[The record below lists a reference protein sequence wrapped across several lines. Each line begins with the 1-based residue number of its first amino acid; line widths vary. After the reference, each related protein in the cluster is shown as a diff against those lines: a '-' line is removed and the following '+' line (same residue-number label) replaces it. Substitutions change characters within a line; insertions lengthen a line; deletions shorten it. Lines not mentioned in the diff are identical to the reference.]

1 MRGLPRGGEAG
12 WNKLKLI
19 MMHSPEERRAIE
31 LFRSGYN
38 CAQTVVSSFS
48 ERMNFDMELAA
59 ALSAG
64 FGGGMGRLQKT
75 CGAVTGAFM
84 VLGIYNYRKYSE
96 TTERKNRASEMV
108 REFFRRFDSIYGTTD
123 CKSLIECDIS
133 AEEGRRIAKENGIF
147 ERVCEP
153 CIADAVK
160 IVLEM
165 TK

>member
-1 MRGLPRGGEAG
+1 
-12 WNKLKLI
+12 
-19 MMHSPEERRAIE
+19 
-31 LFRSGYN
+31 
-38 CAQTVVSSFS
+38 
-48 ERMNFDMELAA
+48 
-59 ALSAG
+59 
-64 FGGGMGRLQKT
+64 MGRLQKT

-96 TTERKNRASEMV
+96 TTERKNRASAMV

>member
-1 MRGLPRGGEAG
+1 MQ
-12 WNKLKLI
+12 
-19 MMHSPEERRAIE
+19 SPEESRAIE

-38 CAQTVVSSFS
+38 CAQAVVSSFS
-48 ERMNFDMELAA
+48 ETMDFDIDQAA

-96 TTERKNRASEMV
+96 PTERKNRASDMV
-108 REFFRRFDSIYGTTD
+108 REFNHRFGSIYGTTD
-123 CKSLIECDIS
+123 CSSLIECDIS
-133 AEEGRRIAKENGIF
+133 TEEGRRIAKETGLF
-147 ERVCEP
+147 EKICEP